1 MLLYDFIRKVGYNTN
16 MPNFRKI
23 VKKLIPTELFRKI
36 EPTGHLLES
45 VLMNVRYGFPARG
58 IRVIGVT
65 GTNGKTTTSFLIHR
79 MLTEAGYKV
88 GLLTTVAYGVGDDIH
103 NQIEHMT
110 TSKSSV
116 VLKRIRDFK
125 KQGAEWLVLE
135 TSSHAL
141 AQNRTWGIPYEI
153 AVMTNVTHEHL
164 DYHKTFDNYMNAKR
178 RLFQLANQRGLRF
191 GVVNAEDPS
200 ADKFVKSVANHTT
213 YGIKKGDI
221 KAEKIKL
228 AIDHSTFTAK
238 TPNEKYNIRI
248 NIPGEF
254 NVYNSMAAVAVGE
267 KLGLDRQQIE
277 SGISALEG
285 VEGRMTV
292 INEGQKFK
300 VLVDYAGTPDA
311 FEKFFG
317 TIRPATKGKLI
328 VVYGSPSQRDYE
340 KRPVQGEISGKYA
353 DYVVLTEEDDRD
365 EPGEKIM
372 GEIAAGAKKAGKKE
386 GKNLFLIGNRE
397 EAIGFALTLASGP
410 DDLVAILG
418 KGHEKTI
425 ERADGV
431 YPWSDIEVT
440 TSALQ
445 ALVSGKKKTK
455 K

>member
-1 MLLYDFIRKVGYNTN
+1 

-23 VKKLIPTELFRKI
+23 VKKIIPIGLFQKI
-36 EPTGHLLES
+36 EPAGHLLES
-45 VLMNVRYGFPARG
+45 VLMNIIYGFPARKMH
-58 IRVIGVT
+58 VIGVT

-79 MLTEAGYKV
+79 MLTEAGYKA
-88 GLLTTVAYGVGDDIH
+88 GLLTTVAYGVGNDIH

-116 VLKRIRDFK
+116 VLKRIRDFR
-125 KQGAEWLVLE
+125 KQGADWLVLE

-141 AQNRTWGIPYEI
+141 AQYRTWGIPYEI

-164 DYHKTFDNYMNAKR
+164 DYHKTFENYMNAKR
-178 RLFQLANQRGLRF
+178 RLFQIANKHGLRF
-191 GVVNAEDPS
+191 GVINAEDPS
-200 ADKFVKSVANHTT
+200 AEAFINSVVNHTT
-213 YGIKKGDI
+213 YGMKKGDI
-221 KAEKIKL
+221 TASKVKL
-228 AIDHSTFTAK
+228 SVDHSTFVANFGK
-238 TPNEKYNIRI
+238 KSYDIKI

-254 NVYNSMAAVAVGE
+254 NVQNSMAAVAVGE
-267 KLGLDRQQIE
+267 KLGLSKLQIQK
-277 SGISALEG
+277 GIAALKG

-292 INEGQKFK
+292 VDEGQKFK

-311 FEKFFG
+311 FEKFFS

-386 GKNLFLIGNRE
+386 GKDLFLIGNRE
-397 EAIGFALTLASGP
+397 EAIGFALTLAKTK

-425 ERADGV
+425 ERIDGI

-445 ALVSGKKKTK
+445 ALDNNSSKTNNN
-455 K
+455 